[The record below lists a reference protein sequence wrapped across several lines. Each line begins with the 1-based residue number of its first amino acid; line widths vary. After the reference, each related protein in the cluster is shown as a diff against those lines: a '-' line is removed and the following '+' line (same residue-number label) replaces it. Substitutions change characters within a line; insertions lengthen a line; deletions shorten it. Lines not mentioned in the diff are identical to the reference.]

1 MVKIKIKEGS
11 VMYKKRFQ
19 KELFSSWRTWH
30 ILRSL
35 RTEQKFDQKASARET
50 VLSTRLS
57 QARWGKKHHF
67 PAFKEFLSWRWNND
81 SFRTKQNIVYVL
93 IYLHTRYLGVVDFL
107 TQGVGVM
114 SVLMRDKNRINFVSV
129 TQIHT
134 YNLTVVV
141 VIGNDSQEIIE
152 PM

>member
-1 MVKIKIKEGS
+1 M
-11 VMYKKRFQ
+11 
-19 KELFSSWRTWH
+19 
-30 ILRSL
+30 
-35 RTEQKFDQKASARET
+35 
-50 VLSTRLS
+50 
-57 QARWGKKHHF
+57 
-67 PAFKEFLSWRWNND
+67 
-81 SFRTKQNIVYVL
+81 
-93 IYLHTRYLGVVDFL
+93 VDFL